1 MKWGLMILFAFVAF
15 EKVHAQLD
23 IARVEIVNLPKGGNQ
38 DIEFSRIRAVFNVP
52 IKLKNNQYL
61 IIGADYSIID
71 IEQIENSGFDT
82 KQLTDFQTFEVNLG
96 CTKKLKN
103 NWRLIGTLKPG
114 VTTNSVNKTSFFK
127 SIRMSGGLVFYK
139 DEKETKQYDL
149 VMGAFYNAFS
159 GFAFPLPFIKYHKI
173 IDEHWSYDLGFP
185 KMNLEYTFNL
195 KHAVKAYATIDGFN
209 SNLIET
215 VTITDGV
222 IQKFNARVLVAG
234 FKYDY
239 TIREHL
245 EFYFASGY
253 IFDSTINF
261 RDNNADDLVQIK
273 GDNAIYLRAG
283 IRLKI

>member
-1 MKWGLMILFAFVAF
+1 MKSRLVILFVLVAF
-15 EKVHAQLD
+15 AKANAQFD
-23 IARVEIVNLPKGGNQ
+23 IARIEIVNIPKGGSQ
-38 DIEFSRIRAVFNVP
+38 EIAFSRVRALFNVP
-52 IKLKNNQYL
+52 IKLKNDQHL
-61 IIGADYSIID
+61 ILGADYSIID
-71 IEQIENSGFDT
+71 IVQIDQVEFDT
-82 KQLTDFQTFEVNLG
+82 GPLSDFQTFEVNLG
-96 CTKKLKN
+96 YTKKLKN

-114 VTTNSVNKTSFFK
+114 VTTNSVKNTSFFK
-127 SIRMSGGLVFYK
+127 SMRLSGGLVFYK

-149 VMGAFYNAFS
+149 VVGAYYNAFS
-159 GFAFPLPFIKYHKI
+159 GFAFPLPFVKYHKI

-185 KMNLEYTFNL
+185 KMNLEYTFNP
-195 KHAVKAYATIDGFN
+195 KHAVKAYTTIDGFN

-261 RDNNADDLVQIK
+261 RDNNADDLVQVK